1 MSVHQICPSS
11 LCVDDGV
18 PNTRGGGAG
27 AKARVAG
34 TEMDDRLAQIR
45 RDVVG
50 ADASFDGPFGRKA
63 MLYADWTA
71 SGRALVSVEDYVRD
85 EVLPLY
91 ANTHTTTSTCGLQ
104 STCFRQE
111 ARQLIAQACNARVGY
126 SDKHADVVVFAGSG
140 STAAINKLCLVLGMH
155 LPPAPG
161 APPEA
166 QAVVLVGPHEHHS
179 NLLPWRES
187 SALVVQIG
195 EDPATGSIDLR
206 ALRRALER
214 YRGHRLVAGSF
225 SAASNVTGALAD
237 VDAVTETLHSFG
249 ALAFWD
255 YAAAAPYVPVDMNPV
270 RFKEDGS
277 VNPNVY
283 KDAVFLSPHKL
294 PGGPGAP
301 GVLVAKRAL
310 FANEAPSEPGGGTVF
325 FVTDADQRY
334 LSSRHEREEGGT
346 QDIVGSIRA
355 GLAFQTKAR
364 VGAATVR
371 DAERRLR
378 EAVYASLT
386 ANANIAVLGLG
397 ADSRDETNP
406 AIDRLP
412 IASFLIRAP
421 ADAQGKSR
429 FLHHSFVC
437 AVLNDVFGVQARGGC
452 ACAGPYALR
461 LLGLDPAGAAAL
473 ETLLLDQ
480 SEVMRPGF
488 ARLSLPYFASPAETE
503 YALAAV
509 HAVAD
514 HGWRLLTLY
523 RLDAKTG
530 EWRHKSRARSFP
542 ERKWL
547 AHMRAWDDAANDDAA
562 TDASSRLSREPL
574 DATREAAREARLKTQ
589 LAEGLAILERCGQP
603 AGADKGA
610 RGRLRVPAMHALEM
624 SGEQEMLTSGTRDE
638 EEPESARLSYDESES
653 RATEGETANDDDASA
668 KSVSRKNLSNID
680 AKTADALRWF
690 AFPSEGAA
698 LLREALPL
706 SKPREAPGVG
716 SYLPLSVV
724 PEHGRVAGVI
734 RPVGYNDA
742 RGAARAGAGAWPR
755 GLERVAGKNGDAV
768 DGDAVD
774 GDAGAVS
781 CDVSFRAVSSKYPL
795 RVTAASG
802 GVNAL
807 GGLAVARR
815 GEAPAP
821 AAVSAESGA
830 TEKGRPPGA
839 EDDETKEKA
848 ADTETTTVRADRPTT
863 PDRPALDALDVSRN
877 ASSPDETDA
886 PRDSASAPEPAE
898 PAGRTRFATPP
909 AKLMRSVAKAVSEW
923 QMIVPGDRVMLGL
936 SGGKDS
942 LAMLHVLKALQ
953 RRYPP
958 GTFALACCT
967 IDPGTEAF
975 NPRPLIAYCASLGV
989 EYHYREERIMD
1000 MASEHM
1006 SGDSICAFCAR
1017 MKRGALYSCMRE
1029 HGYNKLVLAQ
1039 HLDDVVESFLMSTMH
1054 NGLIRTMKAA
1064 YVVDEGDLTVIRP
1077 GIYCRERQLRDF
1089 SYAAGL
1095 PVINENCPA
1104 CFEAPK
1110 ERHHIKKLL
1119 AREEGVFPSLYPCL
1133 RRALTPLLDPA
1144 ATDLLAAI
1152 RRAVDRQS
1160 KVGRQA
1166 LLQKNAAARE
1176 KKALARA
1183 GPGSGPGE
1191 SLTPPPPSPALV
1203 DDDDATR
1210 RTEPSPETRA
1220 ALRDCTEAEL
1230 LAELVARRTR
1240 GRLGRDPRVGRDKSR
1255 TAVADLGDAELRAD
1269 VVELNAF
1276 CSADGCARTPAAEDD
1291 E

>member
-1 MSVHQICPSS
+1 
-11 LCVDDGV
+11 
-18 PNTRGGGAG
+18 
-27 AKARVAG
+27 
-34 TEMDDRLAQIR
+34 MDDRLAQIR

-155 LPPAPG
+155 LPSAPG

-166 QAVVLVGPHEHHS
+166 QPVVLVGPHEHHS
-179 NLLPWRES
+179 NILPWRES

-195 EDPATGSIDLR
+195 EDPATGSIDLH
-206 ALRRALER
+206 ALRHALEK
-214 YRGHRLVAGSF
+214 YRGHHLVAGSF

-237 VDAVTETLHSFG
+237 VDGVTETLHRHG

-255 YAAAAPYVPVDMNPV
+255 YAAAAPYVPIDMNPV
-270 RFKEDGS
+270 RFLDDGS
-277 VNPNVY
+277 VNPHVY
-283 KDAVFLSPHKL
+283 KDAVFVSPHKL

-310 FANEAPSEPGGGTVF
+310 FANEVPSEPGGGTVF

-346 QDIVGSIRA
+346 QDIVGSVRA

-364 VGAATVR
+364 VGAATIEE
-371 DAERRLR
+371 AERRLR
-378 EAVYASLT
+378 ETVYASLT

-397 ADSRDETNP
+397 ADYDDRASMTKTTNG
-406 AIDRLP
+406 RLP
-412 IASFLIRAP
+412 IVSFLIRAP
-421 ADAQGKSR
+421 ADADGKSR

-452 ACAGPYALR
+452 ACAGPYALS

-480 SEVMRPGF
+480 AEVMRPGF
-488 ARLSLPYFASPAETE
+488 ARLSLPYFASPAETA

-530 EWRHKSRARSFP
+530 EWRHTSRARSFP

-547 AHMRAWDDAANDDAA
+547 AHARAWGDSATDDDAANGVSS
-562 TDASSRLSREPL
+562 ASSRLSRKPL
-574 DATREAAREARLKTQ
+574 DAAREAARETRLKTQ
-589 LAEGLAILERCGQP
+589 LAEGMAILERCGQT

-610 RGRLRVPAMHALEM
+610 RGQLRVPAIHALEM
-624 SGEQEMLTSGTRDE
+624 SGEREMLTSGTRDE
-638 EEPESARLSYDESES
+638 EEPESARLSYDESS
-653 RATEGETANDDDASA
+653 SA
-668 KSVSRKNLSNID
+668 AEAEMTKGAAARSVSPKKLDVD

-698 LLREALPL
+698 LLRKALPL
-706 SKPREAPGVG
+706 SIPREVPGAG

-734 RPVGYNDA
+734 RPVGYDDA
-742 RGAARAGAGAWPR
+742 RGAARATAAAWPR
-755 GLERVAGKNGDAV
+755 GLERVAGARGETV
-768 DGDAVD
+768 DGDTT
-774 GDAGAVS
+774 AVS

-807 GGLAVARR
+807 GGLATARR
-815 GEAPAP
+815 GGETAP
-821 AAVSAESGA
+821 AAVSAEGKDE
-830 TEKGRPPGA
+830 TEKERPPGA
-839 EDDETKEKA
+839 EDDETEERASAHASA
-848 ADTETTTVRADRPTT
+848 AEMTTAWPERPTT
-863 PDRPALDALDVSRN
+863 PEAVVDALDRHRPSPEETEKH
-877 ASSPDETDA
+877 ASGDSESAPDPNPEA
-886 PRDSASAPEPAE
+886 ASARAVSG
-898 PAGRTRFATPP
+898 GRRFATPP

-975 NPRPLIAYCASLGV
+975 NPRPLIEYCASLGV

-1240 GRLGRDPRVGRDKSR
+1240 GRLGRDPRVGHDKSR

>member
-1 MSVHQICPSS
+1 
-11 LCVDDGV
+11 
-18 PNTRGGGAG
+18 
-27 AKARVAG
+27 
-34 TEMDDRLAQIR
+34 MDDRLAQIR

-161 APPEA
+161 APREA
-166 QAVVLVGPHEHHS
+166 QPVVLVGPHEHHS

-195 EDPATGSIDLR
+195 EDPETGSIDQNALVR
-206 ALRRALER
+206 ALTK

-237 VDAVTETLHSFG
+237 VDAVTETLHRHG

-255 YAAAAPYVPVDMNPV
+255 YAAAAPYVPIDMNPV
-270 RFKEDGS
+270 RFMKDGS
-277 VNPNVY
+277 VNPHVY
-283 KDAVFLSPHKL
+283 KDAVFVSPHKF

-310 FANEAPSEPGGGTVF
+310 FTNEVPSEPGGGTVF
-325 FVTDADQRY
+325 FVTEKDQRY
-334 LSSRHEREEGGT
+334 LSARHEREEGGT
-346 QDIVGSIRA
+346 QDIVGSVRA

-364 VGAATVR
+364 VGAATIER
-371 DAERRLR
+371 AERSLR
-378 EAVYASLT
+378 ETVYASLT
-386 ANANIAVLGLG
+386 ANANVAVLGLG
-397 ADSRDETNP
+397 SEGYYGTFPEKTHTRRLDKG
-406 AIDRLP
+406 LP
-412 IASFLIRAP
+412 IVSFLIRAP
-421 ADAQGKSR
+421 ADAFGKSR

-452 ACAGPYALR
+452 ACAGPYALS

-488 ARLSLPYFASPAETE
+488 SRLSLPYFASPAEIA

-509 HAVAD
+509 HAVAN

-530 EWRHKSRARSFP
+530 EWRHTSRARSFP

-547 AHMRAWDDAANDDAA
+547 AHTRAWGEPP
-562 TDASSRLSREPL
+562 ASGDGSNGSRKPL
-574 DATREAAREARLKTQ
+574 DAAREAAREATLKTQ
-589 LAEGLAILERCGQP
+589 LAEGLALLERCGQT
-603 AGADKGA
+603 AGAEKGA
-610 RGRLRVPAMHALEM
+610 RGQLRVPAIHALEM

-638 EEPESARLSYDESES
+638 EEPESARLSYAYDESSSARAAKKATTDGSSVARFISQSSS
-653 RATEGETANDDDASA
+653 RNAIVVDAQ
-668 KSVSRKNLSNID
+668 
-680 AKTADALRWF
+680 TADALRWF
-690 AFPSEGAA
+690 VFPSEGAA
-698 LLREALPL
+698 LLRKALPL
-706 SKPREAPGVG
+706 STPREAPGAG

-734 RPVGYNDA
+734 RPAGYDDA
-742 RGAARAGAGAWPR
+742 RGAANASADAWPR
-755 GLERVAGKNGDAV
+755 GLERIAKTLASTR
-768 DGDAVD
+768 DGSVD
-774 GDAGAVS
+774 GDAGGVS

-807 GGLAVARR
+807 GGLAAARR
-815 GEAPAP
+815 GEPAPAP
-821 AAVSAESGA
+821 
-830 TEKGRPPGA
+830 GRAPGA
-839 EDDETKEKA
+839 DEQKRGLRNEDDETM
-848 ADTETTTVRADRPTT
+848 TVTSKDEPTVT
-863 PDRPALDALDVSRN
+863 VTVAPENDLDQRQR
-877 ASSPDETDA
+877 SPPRDA
-886 PRDSASAPEPAE
+886 PGAPASPPDPRDPEIHADLADSSASGAK
-898 PAGRTRFATPP
+898 GFASPP

-958 GTFALACCT
+958 GTFELACCT

-975 NPRPLIAYCASLGV
+975 NPRPLIQYCASLGV
-989 EYHYREERIMD
+989 EYHYKEERIMD

-1152 RRAVDRQS
+1152 RRAVERQS

-1166 LLQKNAAARE
+1166 LAQKNAAARE
-1176 KKALARA
+1176 KKAGVPSRA
-1183 GPGSGPGE
+1183 GGVPDE
-1191 SLTPPPPSPALV
+1191 LLQDRARV
-1203 DDDDATR
+1203 DGGGDDAD
-1210 RTEPSPETRA
+1210 ETKERSRA
-1220 ALRDCTEAEL
+1220 TTATVLRDCTETEL

-1240 GRLGRDPRVGRDKSR
+1240 GRLGKDPRLLKRAELGDGAITPPRPLTPS
-1255 TAVADLGDAELRAD
+1255 TDLGDAEMRAD
-1269 VVELNAF
+1269 VAELNAF
-1276 CSADGCARTPAAEDD
+1276 CTADGCARFPAEDD
-1291 E
+1291 DE

>member
-1 MSVHQICPSS
+1 
-11 LCVDDGV
+11 
-18 PNTRGGGAG
+18 
-27 AKARVAG
+27 
-34 TEMDDRLAQIR
+34 MDDRLAQIR

-50 ADASFDGPFGRKA
+50 ADASFDGPFGRKT

-161 APPEA
+161 APREA
-166 QAVVLVGPHEHHS
+166 QPVVLVGPHEHHS
-179 NLLPWRES
+179 NILPWRES

-195 EDPATGSIDLR
+195 EDPATGSIDLD
-206 ALRRALER
+206 ALTRALEK
-214 YRGHRLVAGSF
+214 YRKHRLVAGSF
-225 SAASNVTGALAD
+225 SAASNVTGAMAD
-237 VDAVTETLHSFG
+237 VDAITETLHRHG

-255 YAAAAPYVPVDMNPV
+255 YAAAAPYVPIDMNPV
-270 RFKEDGS
+270 RFLKDGS
-277 VNPNVY
+277 VNPHVY

-310 FANEAPSEPGGGTVF
+310 FANEVPSEPGGGTVF
-325 FVTDADQRY
+325 FVTENDQRY

-346 QDIVGSIRA
+346 QDIVGSVRA

-364 VGAATVR
+364 LGAAIVA

-378 EAVYASLT
+378 DTVYASLT
-386 ANANIAVLGLG
+386 ANANIAVLGY
-397 ADSRDETNP
+397 NKVV
-406 AIDRLP
+406 DRLP
-412 IASFLIRAP
+412 IVSFLIRAP
-421 ADAQGKSR
+421 ADDTGKSR

-437 AVLNDVFGVQARGGC
+437 AVLNDVFGVQVRGGC
-452 ACAGPYALR
+452 ACAGPYALS
-461 LLGLDPAGAAAL
+461 LLGLDPTGAAAL

-488 ARLSLPYFASPAETE
+488 ARLSLPYFASPAETA

-547 AHMRAWDDAANDDAA
+547 AHMRAWGDEPNPNEH
-562 TDASSRLSREPL
+562 ASGCSPENGRKPL
-574 DATREAAREARLKTQ
+574 DAAREAAREARLKTQ
-589 LAEGLAILERCGQP
+589 LAEGLAILEQCGQT
-603 AGADKGA
+603 AGADKQ
-610 RGRLRVPAMHALEM
+610 RGQLRVPAIHALEI
-624 SGEQEMLTSGTRDE
+624 SGEREMLTSGTRDE
-638 EEPESARLSYDESES
+638 EEPESARLSYDGDG
-653 RATEGETANDDDASA
+653 AAN
-668 KSVSRKNLSNID
+668 
-680 AKTADALRWF
+680 AKTTKTSSKSSLFHFLQTERMRIDVAAADALRWF
-690 AFPSEGAA
+690 VFPSEGAA
-698 LLREALPL
+698 LLRKALPL
-706 SKPREAPGVG
+706 CSPREPPGVG
-716 SYLPLSVV
+716 SHLPLSVV

-734 RPVGYNDA
+734 RPVGYDDA
-742 RGAARAGAGAWPR
+742 RGAANCFASADAWPS
-755 GLERVAGKNGDAV
+755 GLERVVGD
-768 DGDAVD
+768 GE
-774 GDAGAVS
+774 VS

-795 RVTAASG
+795 RVTAASA
-802 GVNAL
+802 GVDSR
-807 GGLAVARR
+807 GGLALARR
-815 GEAPAP
+815 GEET
-821 AAVSAESGA
+821 AVSAPGNESDVDA
-830 TEKGRPPGA
+830 SRRAEERTTPPA
-839 EDDETKEKA
+839 ETNGSVRSA
-848 ADTETTTVRADRPTT
+848 ATTTDRPTARSIASSDDDAPGVAALGT
-863 PDRPALDALDVSRN
+863 PDPSDPPRRVEPEK
-877 ASSPDETDA
+877 SS
-886 PRDSASAPEPAE
+886 SAPATEVAF
-898 PAGRTRFATPP
+898 AGRGFASPP

-942 LAMLHVLKALQ
+942 LAMLHILKALQ

-958 GTFALACCT
+958 GTFSLACCT

-975 NPRPLIAYCASLGV
+975 NPRPLIEYCASLGV

-1133 RRALTPLLDPA
+1133 RNALTPLLDPA

-1152 RRAVDRQS
+1152 RRSVERQS
-1160 KVGRQA
+1160 KTGRQA
-1166 LLQKNAAARE
+1166 LLQKNAAARQ
-1176 KKALARA
+1176 KRALKR
-1183 GPGSGPGE
+1183 GNEVPGE
-1191 SLTPPPPSPALV
+1191 PKPSFEPPDGREKDATDGE
-1203 DDDDATR
+1203 DDDVSRDVSRDVSAT
-1210 RTEPSPETRA
+1210 

-1240 GRLGRDPRVGRDKSR
+1240 TRLGKDKGPSVGSEKTSAPA
-1255 TAVADLGDAELRAD
+1255 TDLGDAELRAD
-1269 VVELNAF
+1269 VAELNAF
-1276 CSADGCARTPAAEDD
+1276 CTADGCARAAREEDD
-1291 E
+1291 DE

>member
-1 MSVHQICPSS
+1 
-11 LCVDDGV
+11 
-18 PNTRGGGAG
+18 
-27 AKARVAG
+27 
-34 TEMDDRLAQIR
+34 MDDRLAQIR

-50 ADASFDGPFGRKA
+50 ADASFDGPFGRKT

-140 STAAINKLCLVLGMH
+140 STAAINKLSMVLGMH

-161 APPEA
+161 APREA
-166 QAVVLVGPHEHHS
+166 QPVVLVGPHEHHS
-179 NLLPWRES
+179 NILPWRES
-187 SALVVQIG
+187 CALVVQIG
-195 EDPATGSIDLR
+195 EDKTTGSIDQN
-206 ALRRALER
+206 ALVNALEK
-214 YRGHRLVAGSF
+214 YKNHRLVAGSF
-225 SAASNVTGALAD
+225 SAASNVTGVMAD
-237 VDAVTETLHSFG
+237 VDAITETLHRHG

-255 YAAAAPYVPVDMNPV
+255 YAAAAPYVQIDMNPV
-270 RFKEDGS
+270 RFTKDGS
-277 VNPNVY
+277 VNKHVY
-283 KDAVFLSPHKL
+283 KDAVFVSPHKL

-310 FANEAPSEPGGGTVF
+310 FTNEVPSEPGGGTVF
-325 FVTDADQRY
+325 FVTENDQRY
-334 LSSRHEREEGGT
+334 VSSRHEREEGGT
-346 QDIVGSIRA
+346 QDIVGGIRA

-364 VGAATVR
+364 VGQSIVA
-371 DAERRLR
+371 DAEARLR
-378 EAVYASLT
+378 ETVYGSLT
-386 ANANIAVLGLG
+386 KNANIAVLGLG
-397 ADSRDETNP
+397 LGYDDNVGT
-406 AIDRLP
+406 DRLP
-412 IASFLIRAP
+412 IVSFLIRAP
-421 ADAQGKSR
+421 ADDVGKSR

-437 AVLNDVFGVQARGGC
+437 AVLNDVFGVQVRGGC
-452 ACAGPYALR
+452 ACAGPYALS
-461 LLGLDPAGAAAL
+461 LLGLDPTGAAAL

-488 ARLSLPYFASPAETE
+488 TRLSLPYFASAAETA
-503 YALAAV
+503 YAVAAV

-547 AHMRAWDDAANDDAA
+547 AHMRAWGDEPAL
-562 TDASSRLSREPL
+562 LSDKGAGAFVENGRKPL
-574 DATREAAREARLKTQ
+574 DAAREAAREARLKTQ
-589 LAEGLAILERCGQP
+589 LAEGLAILEQCGQT
-603 AGADKGA
+603 AGADKQ
-610 RGRLRVPAMHALEM
+610 RGQLRVPAIHALEI
-624 SGEQEMLTSGTRDE
+624 SGEREMLTSGTRDE
-638 EEPESARLSYDESES
+638 EEPESARLSYDGDGRED
-653 RATEGETANDDDASA
+653 ANA
-668 KSVSRKNLSNID
+668 N
-680 AKTADALRWF
+680 AKTTKTSSKSSGMRIDVAAADALRWF
-690 AFPSEGAA
+690 VFPSEGAA
-698 LLREALPL
+698 LLRKALPL
-706 SKPREAPGVG
+706 CSPREPPEVG
-716 SYLPLSVV
+716 SHLPLSVV

-734 RPVGYNDA
+734 RPVGYDDA
-742 RGAARAGAGAWPR
+742 RGASDLFASAEPWPS
-755 GLERVAGKNGDAV
+755 GLERVGDL
-768 DGDAVD
+768 DGE
-774 GDAGAVS
+774 VS

-795 RVTAASG
+795 RVTAASA
-802 GVNAL
+802 GVDGR

-815 GEAPAP
+815 GEET
-821 AAVSAESGA
+821 AVSAPGNES
-830 TEKGRPPGA
+830 
-839 EDDETKEKA
+839 DETSASGRAEERTRTPAETNGPERPA
-848 ADTETTTVRADRPTT
+848 ATTTTDRPTARSTASSDDDASGVPALGT
-863 PDRPALDALDVSRN
+863 PDPSDPPQRVEPEK
-877 ASSPDETDA
+877 SS
-886 PRDSASAPEPAE
+886 SAPATEVAF
-898 PAGRTRFATPP
+898 AGRGFASPP

-942 LAMLHVLKALQ
+942 LAMLHILKALQ

-958 GTFALACCT
+958 GTFSLACCT

-975 NPRPLIAYCASLGV
+975 NPRPLIEYCASLGV
-989 EYHYREERIMD
+989 EYHYREERIME

-1133 RRALTPLLDPA
+1133 RNALTPLLDPA

-1152 RRAVDRQS
+1152 RRSVERQS
-1160 KVGRQA
+1160 KTGRQA
-1166 LLQKNAAARE
+1166 LLQKNAAARR
-1176 KKALARA
+1176 KRALKRENEV
-1183 GPGSGPGE
+1183 PGE
-1191 SLTPPPPSPALV
+1191 LTKPSFEPPDGKEQDAETTDGE
-1203 DDDDATR
+1203 DDDVSRDVSRDVSAT
-1210 RTEPSPETRA
+1210 

-1230 LAELVARRTR
+1230 LAELVSRRTR
-1240 GRLGRDPRVGRDKSR
+1240 SRLGKDKGPSVGDEKPSPAPA
-1255 TAVADLGDAELRAD
+1255 TDLGDAEMRLD
-1269 VVELNAF
+1269 VAELNAF
-1276 CSADGCARTPAAEDD
+1276 CTADGCVRAAREEDD
-1291 E
+1291 DE